1 MTRQH
6 SGLDTAFERRTQMT
20 ELDRYVLMACSCG
33 ADWIEDRLELEISC
47 PSCGFRTNWKDAADV
62 ADVLAPME
70 FGGIDF
76 SLSRLHELMDGS
88 GFVSAPADALDVPQW
103 SRHLHRRWTYLYSVP
118 GTIWEIT
125 VEATAFREEDKLRS
139 VYVAYRLH
147 GAPALLLT
155 FLRFEDLIGLLAA
168 IARAIDFASQKRS
181 PLGRGIFCGSK
192 S

>member
-1 MTRQH
+1 MTPQR
-6 SGLDTAFERRTQMT
+6 SVLDAASERGNQMT

-33 ADWIEDRLELEISC
+33 ADWIEDRLELDISC
-47 PSCGFRTNWKDAADV
+47 PSCAFRTNWKDAAGV
-62 ADVLAPME
+62 SDVLAPME
-70 FGGIDF
+70 FGEIDF
-76 SLSRLHELMDGS
+76 SLSRLEELLDRS
-88 GFVSAPADALDVPQW
+88 GFVSAPSDALDVPPW
-103 SRHLHRRWTYLYSVP
+103 SRHLHRRYTYLYSVP

-139 VYVAYRLH
+139 VYLAYRLH

-155 FLRFEDLIGLLAA
+155 ILRFEDLIGLLAA
-168 IARAIDFASQKRS
+168 IARAIDFASHKRS